1 MSMIAPGVL
10 GVKIIGRL
18 DSTNTGNIWRETNL
32 DFGRTSPKQ
41 VIVDASEIEYCD
53 GSGTGCSGGR
63 LEPGHRTH
71 TYSIRNELKRP
82 RLQRRKNVMKKL
94 KAHQNNPV
102 QNPLIPGR
110 FLAAWIIITVLLV
123 MGPSESFSAKNIAE
137 APMPFGPND
146 PMRDFF
152 ERYFGG
158 QIPKKYKQTNLGTGF
173 IIDQKGFIL
182 TNNHVV
188 EQTDEIR
195 VRTADGKE
203 FAAKIVGRDPITDLA
218 LIRIKSDT
226 PFIPLILGD
235 SNRLEVGD
243 WVVAIGNP
251 FGLGNTVTAGIVSA
265 KYRQIGAGAYDN
277 FIQTDTPIN
286 LGNSGGPL
294 LNTAGEVIGINTAI
308 FSQSGGSVGI
318 GFAIPI
324 NMVKDLLPQL
334 KKGKVIRGWI
344 GITIQKVTP
353 ELKNKLN
360 LPDEKGVL
368 VSDVDSRG
376 PADESG
382 IKRGDV
388 IVSFDGKPI
397 RESRE
402 LPYIVAS
409 TPVGKTV
416 SIEVIRNRE
425 KTRAE
430 VRVGELKMVEEEV
443 QQMPKGEHSFG
454 MTLQEITPELAQ
466 QYDLAETSGLIIV
479 NVESNSPAAEADL
492 RSGDIILEVD
502 QIPVKSITVFN
513 RKIRQY
519 KKGNTILFLI
529 NRDGS
534 TLFLTLTI
542 SG

>member
-1 MSMIAPGVL
+1 
-10 GVKIIGRL
+10 
-18 DSTNTGNIWRETNL
+18 
-32 DFGRTSPKQ
+32 
-41 VIVDASEIEYCD
+41 
-53 GSGTGCSGGR
+53 
-63 LEPGHRTH
+63 
-71 TYSIRNELKRP
+71 
-82 RLQRRKNVMKKL
+82 MKKL

-102 QNPLIPGR
+102 RIPLIPGR
-110 FLAAWIIITVLLV
+110 FLSAWVIIAVLLV
-123 MGPSESFSAKNIAE
+123 MGSSESFSSMNATTPFGSFSHLVKIANPSVVNISTVKIIKE
-137 APMPFGPND
+137 EREGQTPFGPND

-173 IIDQKGFIL
+173 IIDPKGFIL

-203 FAAKIVGRDPITDLA
+203 FAAKIVGRDPMTDLA

-294 LNTAGEVIGINTAI
+294 LNTNGEVIGINTAI

-344 GITIQKVTP
+344 GVTIQRITP

-360 LPDEKGVL
+360 LPDEKGAL
-368 VSDVDSRG
+368 VSDVDSKG

-388 IVSFDGKPI
+388 IVSFDNKPI

-409 TPVGKTV
+409 TPLGKTV
-416 SIEVIRNRE
+416 FVEVIRHRE
-425 KTRAE
+425 KMRTE
-430 VRVGELKMVEEEV
+430 VKVGEYKIEEEY
-443 QQMPKGEHSFG
+443 QEESNAQTSFG
-454 MTLQEITPELAQ
+454 MTLQEITPELAE
-466 QYDLAETSGLIIV
+466 QYELAETGGLIIV

-502 QIPVKSITVFN
+502 QIPVISITVFN
-513 RKIRQY
+513 RKIQQY
-519 KKGNTILFLI
+519 KRGDTILFLI
-529 NRDGS
+529 NREGS

>member
-1 MSMIAPGVL
+1 M
-10 GVKIIGRL
+10 
-18 DSTNTGNIWRETNL
+18 N
-32 DFGRTSPKQ
+32 
-41 VIVDASEIEYCD
+41 
-53 GSGTGCSGGR
+53 
-63 LEPGHRTH
+63 
-71 TYSIRNELKRP
+71 
-82 RLQRRKNVMKKL
+82 KL
-94 KAHQNNPV
+94 KLHQNNPTRI
-102 QNPLIPGR
+102 PLILGR
-110 FLAAWIIITVLLV
+110 FWVVWVIIAVLSV
-123 MGPSESFSAKNIAE
+123 GGSSESFSAMNTATPPGSFSPLVKIANPSVVNISTVKIIKE
-137 APMPFGPND
+137 EREGSMPFGPND
-146 PMRDFF
+146 PMKDFF

-158 QIPKKYKQTNLGTGF
+158 QIPKKYKQKSLGTGF
-173 IIDQKGFIL
+173 IIDKKGFIL

-195 VRTADGKE
+195 VRTADDKE
-203 FAAKIVGRDPITDLA
+203 FAAKIVGRDLMTDLA

-226 PFIPLILGD
+226 PFIPLLLGD

-286 LGNSGGPL
+286 PGNSGGPL

-308 FSQSGGSVGI
+308 FSESGGSVGI

-344 GITIQKVTP
+344 GVIIQKVTP
-353 ELKNKLN
+353 ELKDKLN
-360 LPDEKGVL
+360 LPDEKGAL
-368 VSDVDSRG
+368 VSDVVSRG
-376 PADESG
+376 PAGESG

-409 TPVGKTV
+409 TSLGKTV
-416 SIEVIRNRE
+416 PVDIIRNRE
-425 KTRAE
+425 KMRAE
-430 VRVGELKMVEEEV
+430 VRVGELKIEEEY
-443 QQMPKGEHSFG
+443 QQISKAEPSFG
-454 MTLQEITPELAQ
+454 MILQEITPEIAQ
-466 QYDLAETSGLIIV
+466 QYDLSETSGLIIV
-479 NVESNSPAAEADL
+479 NVENNSPAAEADL

-502 QIPVKSITVFN
+502 RTPVKSIAAFN

-534 TLFLTLTI
+534 TRFLTLTI